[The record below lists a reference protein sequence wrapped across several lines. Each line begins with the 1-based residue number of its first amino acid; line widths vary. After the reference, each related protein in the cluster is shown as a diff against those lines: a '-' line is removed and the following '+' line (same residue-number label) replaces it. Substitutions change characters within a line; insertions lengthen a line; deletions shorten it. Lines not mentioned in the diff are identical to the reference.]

1 MKKIISLILLLSI
14 TASIFAGCS
23 ENQKGKKY
31 DMNAK
36 INTISTS
43 LIVSEE
49 NLELSW
55 NNEGKFIVLTDKKSG
70 KIWSGVPYKYFES
83 GGSSD
88 NVNSPINIT
97 VVNAA
102 KAQWDTIN
110 GCVESVKKNR
120 VSAEKI
126 DKGLKITYY
135 FDNYKISVPVK
146 YELKNGGLNV
156 SVDSS
161 EIVEDGDNVLLSVAV
176 APFLCAAE
184 NITKDSYLFV
194 PSGSG
199 SLMYVDERAEGTR
212 KYTAE
217 VYGEDDSRLL
227 PEEVTNKTKIYLPVY
242 GVKEDKNA
250 LFAVIGE
257 GAEYAEIYA
266 EAGNRRTGYS
276 TVYSTFYLRGYDV
289 VETDQWLWGYRDL
302 NRISD
307 TMLNTKFA
315 VTYYPLSGDDADYNG
330 MAKKYKE
337 LLFGDSKSNTQKDNP
352 IYSLDIYQI
361 FDAGITHQQGNLL
374 GTTCEFKN
382 IVYQNNVIEKCAWS
396 VEYYM
401 NTPNAGFVH
410 KMSNITINDNIMR
423 LAGYGFG
430 QYRDDEWH
438 YPCHIMSWWL
448 ESEGNTNNA
457 DAGTFSI
464 TGNIFDRSRTSL
476 IEIHAEAEKSL
487 PVLSGNTY
495 IQSVNGAYGRYSTYE
510 MNYHTNQNYCNHN
523 LNIKLGSIANETDA
537 KLYFTDYTDVISD
550 KALAQIDYFREN
562 PVSENHTFAV
572 TLANKKTVRNLK
584 VLENGVRITETEID
598 SLKNDANSESVK
610 IAFFADTHFVGT
622 LTENDEQKQHLVDLY
637 ELRKNTFRNT
647 VNSTPISLAFGDLFD
662 RTVIGGDL
670 FDFYSEGNMNLYKSV
685 VSDNY
690 PDVLTLLGNHEAAEG
705 FSGISPETPTPLADI
720 YADLNERI
728 FGYGSIKTQGSFE
741 TLEQAEQFNDIYLAH
756 NLVKDSKGNEKVL
769 LLMMDDQNY
778 TYQFDE
784 FHFDRL
790 EFYFQYA
797 KENKIPIL
805 IFQHV
810 PLCTGNATEI
820 ISPYD
825 VIKNGNGVGSNW
837 GLSGSPALPGH
848 SYHDTHHPMTNR
860 VYDLITNNAD
870 VVKGVFTGH
879 EHNNIY
885 TEIVAK
891 NSDGTSAI
899 IPQYTI
905 AGNYFYSNINLIT
918 VK

>member
-352 IYSLDIYQI
+352 IYSLDILGGVTYKSASWGIPHKELYTLTTFSDAQNI
-361 FDAGITHQQGNLL
+361 IKRLDNAIGLGAYVALRGFSSSGIDVGKIGGGFDLPGDYGN
-374 GTTCEFKN
+374 EEDFKN
-382 IVYQNNVIEKCAWS
+382 LINYCKDSKTKLSYDFDLVRFNRSSSGYSYMLDSAKSATLRNSNKYGINIPLRSYNDEEYRLLSRSKLDGAVDELIEFAKDESINNVSLSTLASIAYSDFAEEKYSVKGNMASQVTKNIEKIKKSGMS
-396 VEYYM
+396 VSLKDA
-401 NTPNAGFVH
+401 N
-410 KMSNITINDNIMR
+410 
-423 LAGYGFG
+423 GYGAVV
-430 QYRDDEWH
+430 
-438 YPCHIMSWWL
+438 
-448 ESEGNTNNA
+448 A
-457 DAGTFSI
+457 DI
-464 TGNIFDRSRTSL
+464 L
-476 IEIHAEAEKSL
+476 
-487 PVLSGNTY
+487 
-495 IQSVNGAYGRYSTYE
+495 
-510 MNYHTNQNYCNHN
+510 
-523 LNIKLGSIANETDA
+523 
-537 KLYFTDYTDVISD
+537 TDVPDNNGDYFSMDKSIPFYQLVYSGKKEMYS
-550 KALAQIDYFREN
+550 KALN
-562 PVSENHTFAV
+562 LSEN
-572 TLANKKTVRNLK
+572 LK
-584 VLENGVRITETEID
+584 
-598 SLKNDANSESVK
+598 
-610 IAFFADTHFVGT
+610 
-622 LTENDEQKQHLVDLY
+622 
-637 ELRKNTFRNT
+637 
-647 VNSTPISLAFGDLFD
+647 
-662 RTVIGGDL
+662 
-670 FDFYSEGNMNLYKSV
+670 KSV
-685 VSDNY
+685 VDAVSSGVRFGFTVAQNYDMVCASSKTEKLYGTKFSSNEENIINLVAEYKDFYESINGCGIESYTLSDK
-690 PDVLTLLGNHEAAEG
+690 
-705 FSGISPETPTPLADI
+705 GIS
-720 YADLNERI
+720 
-728 FGYGSIKTQGSFE
+728 KT
-741 TLEQAEQFNDIYLAH
+741 
-756 NLVKDSKGNEKVL
+756 V
-769 LLMMDDQNY
+769 
-778 TYQFDE
+778 FD
-784 FHFDRL
+784 
-790 EFYFQYA
+790 
-797 KENKIPIL
+797 
-805 IFQHV
+805 
-810 PLCTGNATEI
+810 
-820 ISPYD
+820 
-825 VIKNGNGVGSNW
+825 NGV
-837 GLSGSPALPGH
+837 
-848 SYHDTHHPMTNR
+848 T
-860 VYDLITNNAD
+860 VYANHQSSD
-870 VVKGVFTGH
+870 VETTLGVFKG
-879 EHNNIY
+879 Y
-885 TEIVAK
+885 EIR
-891 NSDGTSAI
+891 
-899 IPQYTI
+899 
-905 AGNYFYSNINLIT
+905 IT
-918 VK
+918 H